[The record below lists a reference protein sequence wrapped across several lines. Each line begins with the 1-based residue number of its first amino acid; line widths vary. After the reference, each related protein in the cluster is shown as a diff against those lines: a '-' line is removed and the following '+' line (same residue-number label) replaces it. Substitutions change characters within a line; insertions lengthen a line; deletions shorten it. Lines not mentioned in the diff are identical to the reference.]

1 MISFNT
7 VIVAYIVGYVRY
19 GEIPS
24 IMVNVSIILLA
35 IGLYQI
41 LFNIRQENEGE

>member
-1 MISFNT
+1 
-7 VIVAYIVGYVRY
+7 
-19 GEIPS
+19 
-24 IMVNVSIILLA
+24 MVNVGIILLA